1 MKIRITL
8 LLLVFSIYASAQ
20 IKIGNNPSTI
30 NSNSLL
36 EMESTDKG
44 FLPPRV
50 ALNSLSAVAPLTG
63 TVPAGMLIFS
73 SGGTVA
79 DGYYFWDGAQ
89 WVSVGAGKMNMVTKS
104 ATTTLT
110 KTETFVL
117 ASGDITLT
125 LPTVTSADNGL
136 TITVK
141 HIGTHTDEVTVAT
154 TGGATNDG
162 VTQSKLYRWLSRTFV
177 AYNGNWI
184 RKDKEAKTN
193 NVYDVCATGS
203 WTTIQEV
210 IDFLELHMPGPS
222 VIRLSGETYDID
234 ATVTIDLNYPVTIEG
249 LSYGATTIAPATGI
263 GSTPMFICNSEA
275 YFKKIAFDGTALS
288 GYGDGAG
295 EDAIMLEGEDE
306 YFEIKDCSFD
316 HFDRAIV
323 LTESVQLWLF
333 ETDITDAASAGV
345 EVDAVANT
353 GTQLTISECDFT
365 GCEKGINLLS
375 GVSAKTNIVNC
386 TFYNTSGQVGI
397 NYVPASFTTFA
408 SMFITNNAWNNIGSF
423 VNGFDFSLSRDANAF
438 MENNAGM
445 PDKSPSCYIN
455 VTNNA
460 TATSTALSTYWYKAS
475 WTNTSSSACKW
486 TISNNRIT
494 FQPSNRRDAYI
505 TISGNILV
513 STSSA
518 TVNIG
523 LVKSQASSPV
533 LAGSVVR
540 YGETTLRPGIA
551 GQPFQFSTV
560 IYLPDVGPGEYFELW
575 CNMTS
580 TGSSVTFQDV
590 QWITN
595 AH

>member
-8 LLLVFSIYASAQ
+8 LLVVFSMYASAQ

-30 NSNSLL
+30 NTNSLL
-36 EMESTDKG
+36 EMESTNKG

-50 ALNSLSAVAPLTG
+50 VLNSLDAVAPLTG
-63 TVPAGMLIFS
+63 TVPSGMLIYS
-73 SGGTVA
+73 SGGSVA
-79 DGYYFWDGAQ
+79 DGFYFWDGAK
-89 WVSVGAGKMNMVTKS
+89 WVGIGAGKTNMVTKS
-104 ATTTLT
+104 ATTTLL

-136 TITVK
+136 AITIK
-141 HIGTHTDEVTVAT
+141 HIGTHTDEVVVAT
-154 TGGATNDG
+154 SGGATNDG

-177 AYNGNWI
+177 AYEGNWI

-193 NVYDVCATGS
+193 NVYDVSATGS
-203 WTTIQEV
+203 WTTIQEC
-210 IDFLELHMPGPS
+210 IEFLELHMPGPS
-222 VIRLSGETYDID
+222 VIRLSGETYEID
-234 ATVTIDLNYPVTIEG
+234 ATVTIDLNHALTIEG

-263 GSTPMFICNSEA
+263 GSNPMFICSSET
-275 YFKKIAFDGTALS
+275 YFKKLAFDASALA

-295 EDAIMLEGEDE
+295 EDAVILDGEDE
-306 YFEIKDCSFD
+306 YYEIKDCSFD
-316 HFDRAIV
+316 QFDRAIV
-323 LTESVQLWLF
+323 LNETVQLWLF
-333 ETDITDAASAGV
+333 ETDITGAGSAGV
-345 EVDAVANT
+345 EVEAGLNT
-353 GTQLTISECDFT
+353 GAQLTISECDFT
-365 GCEKGINLLS
+365 DCLTGINLLS
-375 GVSAKTNIVNC
+375 GVGVKTNIVNC
-386 TFYNTSGQVGI
+386 TFYNEAGQVGI
-397 NYVPASFTTFA
+397 TYVPATFTTFA
-408 SMFITNNAWNNIGSF
+408 SMFITNNAWNNTGSF
-423 VNGFDFSLSRDANAF
+423 VSGFDFSLARDANAF

-445 PDKSPSCYIN
+445 PDKSPNCYIN
-455 VTNNA
+455 VTNNG
-460 TATSTALSTYWYKAS
+460 TATSTPLSTYWYKAS

-486 TISNNRIT
+486 TITNNRIT
-494 FQPSNRRDAYI
+494 FQPNNRRDAYI

-523 LVKSQASSPV
+523 LVKSSATTSALAS
-533 LAGSVVR
+533 SVVR

-551 GQPFQFSTV
+551 NQPFQFSTV